1 MKAPDTT
8 KLKDD
13 LAAVRGDVKAL
24 RDEIKLKAHLAR
36 MDLKSDWKKLQPE
49 IDRALSDVGADAVK
63 FAKEVKERL
72 LAIQKDLKKS

>member
-13 LAAVRGDVKAL
+13 LSAVRVDVKAL
-24 RDEIKLKAHLAR
+24 ADEIKLKAHLAR
-36 MDLKSDWKKLQPE
+36 MDLQGDWKKLQPE
-49 IDRALSDVGADAVK
+49 IDRALNDVGADAVK

-72 LAIQKDLKKS
+72 LKIQKDLKS